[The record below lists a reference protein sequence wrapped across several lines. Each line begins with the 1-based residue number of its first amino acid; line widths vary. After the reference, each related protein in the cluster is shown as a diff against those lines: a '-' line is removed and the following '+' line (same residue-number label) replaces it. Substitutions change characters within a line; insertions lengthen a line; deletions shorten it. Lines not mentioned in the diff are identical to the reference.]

1 MLTTNK
7 FIKEVKAMGLAAIA
21 VDEFFRVENSDGYIV
36 AFVDTK
42 LMYTFNTVYDNFQEL
57 SEFDRKRLL
66 NLLVAYTST
75 PPDKREEPQKFYLKS
90 KIKTDDDYYFLNF
103 NKDDDCI
110 ENNDIART
118 DAYQTSFTQKEID
131 EIKTRFGV
139 TLSDYRQIP
148 VDEYCEEDED

>member
-42 LMYTFNTVYDNFQEL
+42 LMYTFNTVYNNFQEL

-75 PPDKREEPQKFYLKS
+75 PPDKRGEPQKFYLQFTTV
-90 KIKTDDDYYFLNF
+90 INNGAAIYLNY
-103 NKDDDCI
+103 NTI
-110 ENNDIART
+110 NDSLGLSTRGQT
-118 DAYQTSFTQKEID
+118 LRYQAQFTQKEID
-131 EIKTRFGV
+131 DIKEKFGV
-139 TLSDYRQIP
+139 TLSDFVQIP
-148 VDEYCEEDED
+148 IEEVEE

>member
-57 SEFDRKRLL
+57 SESDRKRLF
-66 NLLVAYTST
+66 NLLVEYANT
-75 PPDKREEPQKFYLKS
+75 PPDKREEPQKFYMQFTTV
-90 KIKTDDDYYFLNF
+90 INNGAAIYLNY
-103 NKDDDCI
+103 NTI
-110 ENNDIART
+110 NDSLGLSTRGQT
-118 DAYQTSFTQKEID
+118 LRYQAQFTQKEID
-131 EIKTRFGV
+131 DIKEKFGV
-139 TLSDYRQIP
+139 TLSDFVQIP
-148 VDEYCEEDED
+148 IEEVED

>member
-66 NLLVAYTST
+66 NLLVKYAST
-75 PPDKREEPQKFYLKS
+75 PLEERETQQKFYLKFAPLGDES
-90 KIKTDDDYYFLNF
+90 CFNYLNY
-103 NKDDDCI
+103 NSSLNCIRLNDC
-110 ENNDIART
+110 
-118 DAYQTSFTQKEID
+118 YQTPMCKTQFTQKEID
-131 EIKTRFGV
+131 EIKEKFKV
-139 TLSDYRQIP
+139 TLSDFEQIP
-148 VDEYCEEDED
+148 IEEDEEF